1 MNQRGKENLAYTQ
14 NPNVA
19 KFLAMIQAAEGSKG
33 YASGFNNVPLKSL
46 DAHPMTKSTFKQTD
60 GTTNSTTA
68 AGKYQFLGKTWT
80 GLKNKL
86 GLEDFSGPAQE
97 AAAVELLR
105 EKGALDA
112 IIKGDWTTAL
122 AKTGSTWASLP
133 TSPYKQAKRS
143 LDFVYNAL
151 GEKRPEGA
159 VFKEF
164 FKQPTPASSDMPID
178 TTTPYNAATAA
189 PANWAEDL
197 VRQAQIDDDTRNK
210 QQSLHNMFADKG
222 APEPNNE
229 FELPPALRAA
239 LDDIIKAV

>member
-1 MNQRGKENLAYTQ
+1 MNERGKENLAYSQ
-14 NPNVA
+14 QPNVA
-19 KFLAMIQAAEGSKG
+19 KFLAMVQAAEGSKG

-46 DAHPMTKSTFKQTD
+46 DAHPMTKSTFTQTD

-68 AGKYQFLGKTWT
+68 AGKYQFIGKTWN
-80 GLKNKL
+80 GLKSKL
-86 GLEDFSGPAQE
+86 GLEDFGGPAQE

-143 LDFVYNAL
+143 LDFVYEKL

-164 FKQPTPASSDMPID
+164 FKQPAPTGDSPID
-178 TTTPYNAATAA
+178 TTTPWNAAVAGA
-189 PANWAEDL
+189 PHWSEDL
-197 VRQAQIDDDTRNK
+197 VRQAQIADDERNK
-210 QQSLHNMFADKG
+210 QSDLHAMFSDG
-222 APEPNNE
+222 TTPNPKHE
-229 FELPPALRAA
+229 IDLPPAVRAA
-239 LDDIIKAV
+239 LDDIIRAV